1 MRLTSRNEIKESE
14 RTITSIEELKGYVE
28 GEMDEKTLLEIEV
41 VEQYEEYEPE
51 GYELMGT
58 ESSSTNR
65 FKETRNER

>member
-28 GEMDEKTLLEIEV
+28 REMDEKTLLEIEV

-51 GYELMGT
+51 GYELMET

-65 FKETRNER
+65 FKETRNET